1 MIGHGGIYIAL
12 RFDIGVLKYFFKGS
26 MSMEEI
32 IIEFLLLLI
41 ICAGSCLV
49 YVLCI
54 VTEHLGEIDN
64 NALAPVILMIDY

>member
-1 MIGHGGIYIAL
+1 MIGHGGIYVGL
-12 RFDIGVLKYFFKGS
+12 RFDIGFQSTFFKDS

-32 IIEFLLLLI
+32 IIDFLLLLA

-54 VTEHLGEIDN
+54 VTEHLRETDD
-64 NALAPVILMIDY
+64 NALAAVILMIDY